1 MKSKEFIRGL
11 MAYIKVH
18 YQHPDAVFLK
28 EELKFKQGKYEYAYL
43 AFEHSNIAEGIT
55 LHLSVYSKEMA
66 HFSTENPLLC
76 PQPLEPNN
84 VVFVKN
90 SIQCSADYH
99 APPITSYPHG
109 DAVKLPETEAQAEP
123 IYADVLQ
130 HLEQHYIPM
139 IMAFAQANTNVL
151 KQLVLFRYSFH
162 YPALTALFIQQKN
175 NLPPDAPE
183 IQALF
188 EHDDK
193 ILAKGFKGG
202 LIFEDNDFDQAIKQ
216 RIMQAV

>member
-99 APPITSYPHG
+99 APTITSYPHG

-139 IMAFAQANTNVL
+139 IMDFAQANTNVL